1 MSFFDR
7 IKTDIHFRVK
17 TLLRGSIVVNA
28 IYSVFLFVL
37 SPIYSSKWFFAIS
50 IYYGLLFISRIVIFY
65 QINPKRQLRSKILTM
80 RACGYFLLLINL
92 AVSTMMF
99 ILIHASNNIKYH
111 EIIVISLATYVFWS
125 VGIAIASS
133 IKEIKK
139 NNHVYSCVKLISLIS
154 ASVSLVTL
162 TNTMLITFGENNVQL
177 RNIIMPILCAVVAVF
192 IIICAIFMIKKA
204 NFDLRVL
211 SNEKE
216 RK

>member
-17 TLLRGSIVVNA
+17 TLLHGSIVVNA

-37 SPIYSSKWFFAIS
+37 SQIYSSKWFFAIS

-65 QINPKRQLRSKILTM
+65 QISPKRQLRSKILTM

-99 ILIHASNNIKYH
+99 ILIRVSNNIKYH

-139 NNHVYSCVKLISLIS
+139 NNHVYSCVRIISLIS

-162 TNTMLITFGENNVQL
+162 TNTMLITFGENNVLL
-177 RNIIMPILCAVVAVF
+177 RNIIMPILCVVVAVF

-204 NFDLRVL
+204 NFDLRTL